1 MKNIT
6 PHIVKTP
13 KGDIAVY
20 KWWEKGELKLKFVKL
35 YEDLEERK
43 VKK

>member
-6 PHIVKTP
+6 PRILKTP

-20 KWWEKGELKLKFVKL
+20 KWWEKSEFKIKFVKL
-35 YEDLEERK
+35 YEDSEK
-43 VKK
+43 

>member
-6 PHIVKTP
+6 PRIFKTP

-20 KWWEKGELKLKFVKL
+20 KWWEKGKFELKFVKL
-35 YEDLEERK
+35 YEDSEK
-43 VKK
+43 